1 MALRGLSRT
10 VNDTIQ
16 FSMNAVASPGQV
28 VAYSNPTDSTSHNV
42 ARLSTSGIFYDG
54 ATEAQPVRPIGILM
68 DQVIAAPTNSTTNVY
83 ALGGAGNSTV
93 VSDTA
98 NAGMFMNPQGKRY
111 VGEKV
116 AIHREGLI
124 STDQLFPGI
133 FPSGGNLAYS
143 ASGGLIGDG
152 TSVGAGQSGIVIGR
166 FESPKDSDGYA
177 AVYIDVDSAYLQYRH
192 YGIHS

>member
-10 VNDTIQ
+10 IDDTIQ
-16 FSMNAVASPGQV
+16 FSMNAAANPGQV
-28 VAYSNPTDSTSHNV
+28 VAYSNSTDSTSHNV
-42 ARLSTSGIFYDG
+42 ARLSSSGLFTDG
-54 ATEAQPVRPIGILM
+54 GTEGDPIRPIGILM

-83 ALGGAGNSTV
+83 ALGGAGNSTMI
-93 VSDTA
+93 SDTP

-116 AIHREGLI
+116 AIHRKGLI
-124 STDQLFPGI
+124 TTDQLFPGI
-133 FPSGGNLAYS
+133 FPSGGDLAYS

-152 TSVGAGQSGIVIGR
+152 SVVGAGLSGLIIGR

-177 AVYIDVDSAYLQYRH
+177 AVYIDVDAAYLPYRH
-192 YGIHS
+192 YASHS